1 MLLYIREFGIIKT
14 AKRAVLK
21 GLALFFYYRRE
32 ILFEKNINEEIRKI
46 NPKIEV
52 KIRKATVKDAYL
64 FEKDFS
70 KSYKED
76 FLKRIRRDEC
86 FIALKDNNIAHI
98 IWITYKD
105 FFHRDIQSTLRVNK
119 NESYIFDASTPLKF
133 RGKGIYPAV
142 IQYVLAYLKNKK
154 IKKALISTAS
164 DNYPSLKGIL
174 KNKFRKINTAVYI
187 SVFNKLILKR
197 DFEKKLK
204 LYFN

>member
-1 MLLYIREFGIIKT
+1 MYIQKFGILKT
-14 AKRAVLK
+14 FKMALLK
-21 GLALFFYYRRE
+21 IISPVFYYQKE
-32 ILFEKNINEEIRKI
+32 ILFEKNINEGIRKI
-46 NPKIEV
+46 NPKIDV
-52 KIRKATVKDAYL
+52 IIRKATVKDAYL

-98 IWITYKD
+98 IWITYRD
-105 FFHRDIQSTLRVNK
+105 FFYRDVQTTLRVNK

-133 RGKGIYPAV
+133 RGRGIYPAV
-142 IQYVLAYLKNKK
+142 IQYILSHLKNKK